1 MRNAIKKLKCHKAA
15 GVDGIFA
22 EILKIHE
29 DISWVV
35 KWIHRVIL
43 LVWRIEKV
51 PHDWQK
57 AILVPLYKGKGDRSV
72 CDSWRGISLL
82 SVVGKMFLHILLKR
96 LVKIFDS
103 RLSEAQAGFRKGR
116 GCADQI
122 FTIRRVMEQAAEKHK
137 PIYACFIDLK
147 AAYVRITL
155 YPRNYAGY
163 FKPYTQAPNQRSG
176 WMES

>member
-1 MRNAIKKLKCHKAA
+1 MMLLNAGARGDEEESQLNIGGEDLVNEPLPSELDVRNAIKKLKCHKAA

-82 SVVGKMFLHILLKR
+82 SVVGKVFSHILLER
-96 LVKIFDS
+96 LVRTFDS
-103 RLSEAQAGFRKGR
+103 RLSEAQAGFRKVR

-137 PIYACFIDLK
+137 PIY
-147 AAYVRITL
+147 
-155 YPRNYAGY
+155 
-163 FKPYTQAPNQRSG
+163 
-176 WMES
+176 ESST